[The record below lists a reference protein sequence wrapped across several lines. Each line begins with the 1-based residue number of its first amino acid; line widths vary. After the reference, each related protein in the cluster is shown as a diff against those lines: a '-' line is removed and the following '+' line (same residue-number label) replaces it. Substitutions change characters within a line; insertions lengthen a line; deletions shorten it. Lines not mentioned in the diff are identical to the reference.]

1 MAVIPGVNT
10 SSIMLKPRER
20 AACTN
25 LSSARTVVGA
35 LGPKSAGA
43 PNPWRA
49 TSCSASSSLIVSSH
63 AWPVAVHESLASE
76 PMSGS

>member
-1 MAVIPGVNT
+1 MLITPIAVLPRTTGAAMAVIPGVNT

-25 LSSARTVVGA
+25 LSNASTVVGA

-49 TSCSASSSLIVSSH
+49 TNCSASSSLIVSSH
-63 AWPVAVHESLASE
+63 A
-76 PMSGS
+76 